1 MQPRGAELTI
11 VTTEAESGRRG
22 TGDSV
27 RRIVESRVSVEVLQ
41 ANLGGFVETIRDLL
55 DRQATRAGAFELD
68 EVALSVEI
76 GADGELKLLGAGVG
90 VHGSSGIQL
99 TWRREPE
106 GAPGS

>member
-1 MQPRGAELTI
+1 MQPRGAELTV
-11 VTTEAESGRRG
+11 VTTETESGRRG
-22 TGDSV
+22 TADSV
-27 RRIVESRVSVEVLQ
+27 RRVVESHVSVEVLQ

-76 GADGELKLLGAGVG
+76 GADGALKLLGTGVG

-99 TWRREPE
+99 TWRRERE